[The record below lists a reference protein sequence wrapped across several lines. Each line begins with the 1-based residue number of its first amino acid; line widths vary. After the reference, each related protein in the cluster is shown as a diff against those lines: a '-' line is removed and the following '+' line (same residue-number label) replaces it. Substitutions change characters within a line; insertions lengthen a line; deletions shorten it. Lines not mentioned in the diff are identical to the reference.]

1 LQPPSFESPNPRFL
15 PSSFLLYLHCEL
27 AFDIRSC
34 FVIYKNKIIK
44 IAASLVA
51 GDAEVGAH
59 LPPVDLVE
67 RQHAPRVAR
76 QSFRPT

>member
-1 LQPPSFESPNPRFL
+1 M
-15 PSSFLLYLHCEL
+15 Y
-27 AFDIRSC
+27 I
-34 FVIYKNKIIK
+34 FVIYVYKMIK
-44 IAASLVA
+44 IAASLIA

-67 RQHAPRVAR
+67 RQHTPRIAR